1 MDELIQELKKVLAN
15 SFAFYVKAQN
25 YHWNV
30 EGPNFPQYHTFLGN
44 LYEEVQDSID
54 TTAENIR
61 MLGAYAPSSFNRFS
75 ELSDIE
81 DELKIPTADVMMARL
96 LEDNEKLLVNL
107 ERCFELSEANHQHG
121 LSDWIAGRQDA
132 HKKHAWMLR
141 SILKNK

>member
-30 EGPNFPQYHTFLGN
+30 EGPNFPQYHRFLGK
-44 LYEEVQDSID
+44 LYEEVQESVD

-61 MLGAYAPSSFNRFS
+61 MLGAYAPSSFTRFS

-96 LEDNEKLLVNL
+96 LEDNEKLLANL
-107 ERCFELSEANHQHG
+107 EKCFELSEANHQHG